1 MATTCFRLAVT
12 VAVLSGSVAV
22 AASAGAA
29 PSDGTIVFSATS
41 AESQID
47 QLYSIQTSGEGLKQ
61 LTTGGYQSDAPA
73 FSPNGRRIAFQRTGV
88 GILTMN
94 VDGSGLHRVT
104 TNPRDSY
111 PTWSPDGTHIA
122 FVRPRVSRWVPYVV
136 SSAGGRPRALGKAP
150 PAGRPSWTRAGLLI
164 ASGGDVLRID
174 SSTGRVLKYY
184 NADVDPIWGLNTVV
198 PSPSVSMVTYV
209 GARDP
214 VPGDKECG
222 EGACQ
227 RFGLYLE
234 SLTTKRKTPRL
245 IVKDA
250 GPAAFAPDGKRIVY
264 AAVGKLF
271 IRSVATGASTPISTG
286 AAAPTIAAP
295 PAWR

>member
-1 MATTCFRLAVT
+1 MARIRCAAIVFVLAGVLAV
-12 VAVLSGSVAV
+12 SVQ
-22 AASAGAA
+22 AGAA
-29 PSDGTIVFSATS
+29 PSGGTIVFSATS

-47 QLYSIQTSGEGLKQ
+47 QLFSIQTSGEGLKQ
-61 LTTGGYQSDAPA
+61 LTTGGRPSDAPA
-73 FSPNGRRIAFQRTGV
+73 FAPNGTRIAFERLGV

-94 VDGSGLHRVT
+94 VDGSGLRRLT
-104 TNPRDSY
+104 TNPRDSF
-111 PTWSPDGTHIA
+111 PAWSPDGRHVA
-122 FVRPRVSRWVPYVV
+122 FVRPAGRRWVVYVV

-150 PAGRPSWTRAGLLI
+150 PAGRPSWTKAGLLI
-164 ASGGDVLRID
+164 ASGGDILRID

-184 NADVDPIWGLNTVV
+184 GADVDPIWGLNTVV
-198 PSPSVSMVTYV
+198 LSPSVSMLTFV

-234 SLTTKRKTPRL
+234 SLLTKRKTPRL

-250 GPAAFAPDGKRIVY
+250 GPAGFAADGKGIVY
-264 AAVGKLF
+264 TAGGQLF
-271 IRSVATGASTPISTG
+271 IRSVATGATTPISTG
-286 AAAPTIAAP
+286 AATPTIAAP
-295 PAWR
+295 PAWH